1 MTVKSKKCYYSNMS
15 KFIVFY
21 FYSSLMFG
29 VADGTIG
36 ISDVSKL
43 LQNPDQEWPKR
54 LKLASTNGLYLIKVK
69 YHPDLLRESSDNL
82 TNLPIEIFPE
92 NEGLIKP
99 EYLNLRPIEYDKMDQ
114 VICNLNVCQKRLDEL
129 KLEKINRLYKKIAK
143 LRF

>member
-1 MTVKSKKCYYSNMS
+1 MS
-15 KFIVFY
+15 KFILFY
-21 FYSSLMFG
+21 FYPSLMFG

-43 LQNPDQEWPKR
+43 LQNPDKEWPKR
-54 LKLASTNGLYLIKVK
+54 LKLASPNGLYLIRVK

-82 TNLPIEIFPE
+82 TKLPIEIFPG

-114 VICNLNVCQKRLDEL
+114 VIKSICNLNVCQKRLDEL
-129 KLEKINRLYKKIAK
+129 KLEKINRLYRKIAK